1 MIISQIRISKQGYYG
16 GNYGRGALKP
26 ETPYDCTIEVVG
38 VSGKTELNLSPELTT
53 RLMAIIGDE
62 VVASSKRTAEAM
74 TAEIITVAAL
84 PSPKVS
90 A

>member
-1 MIISQIRISKQGYYG
+1 VIVSKIEIRKQGYYG
-16 GNYGRGALKP
+16 GYSGAPKA
-26 ETPYDCTIEVVG
+26 ETPYDCTIEIYG
-38 VSGKTELNLSPELTT
+38 QSGKVELNLSPELTT

-84 PSPKVS
+84 PSPEVQS
-90 A
+90 